1 MNDTAYL
8 LSAVGTIAV
17 PVFPVDRSD
26 RMGIGAAGVTAEIW
40 LAPNVEEAVRE
51 WEGGTGSGRVS
62 LVLGAGNQ
70 TFLGIV
76 DLLDTLFIQVC
87 LKAFSSSRSLRPH
100 SCFKALR

>member
-1 MNDTAYL
+1 M
-8 LSAVGTIAV
+8 GTIAV

-51 WEGGTGSGRVS
+51 WEGGNGSGRVS

-87 LKAFSSSRSLRPH
+87 LKAFSSSGSLRPH